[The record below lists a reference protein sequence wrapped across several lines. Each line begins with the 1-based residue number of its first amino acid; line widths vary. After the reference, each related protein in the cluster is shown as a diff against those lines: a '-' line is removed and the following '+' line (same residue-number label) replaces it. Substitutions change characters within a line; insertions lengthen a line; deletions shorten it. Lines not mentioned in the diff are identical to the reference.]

1 MLTWGFAISVGRE
14 RTPMDDK
21 REITYGLRRWV
32 FRGKCTVV
40 QKLNGFDVN
49 EYDGYDYG
57 SYFVLVPRRRIIA
70 SDVPL
75 ERHEVNIRKVKRE
88 F

>member
-1 MLTWGFAISVGRE
+1 
-14 RTPMDDK
+14 MDGK

-32 FRGKCTVV
+32 YRGKCTVV
-40 QKLNGFDVN
+40 QKLNGHDVN

-57 SYFVLVPRRRIIA
+57 DYFVLVPRRRIIA

-75 ERHEVNIRKVKRE
+75 VRHEVKTFRIRRE